1 MGHPG
6 YHLLSHPEISNSEPV
21 GREVMV
27 SVSAFREARYGDLGS
42 LAHFCNSDLLRGQGF
57 GGHLPHPHPEGEK

>member
-6 YHLLSHPEISNSEPV
+6 YHLLSHPEISSSEPV

-27 SVSAFREARYGDLGS
+27 SVSALREARHGDLGS
-42 LAHFCNSDLLRGQGF
+42 PAHFCSTRNSDLLRGQGF
-57 GGHLPHPHPEGEK
+57 GGYPPPPP